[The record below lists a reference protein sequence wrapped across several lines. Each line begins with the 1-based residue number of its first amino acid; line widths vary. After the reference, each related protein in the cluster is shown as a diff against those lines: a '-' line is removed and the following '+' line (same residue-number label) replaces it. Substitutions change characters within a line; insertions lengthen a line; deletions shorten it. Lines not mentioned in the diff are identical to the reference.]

1 MESQIANTTQQV
13 NKERIIG
20 FLEKQHFM
28 KLMKFRLDKIEYGLV
43 EGRLDLEQIHTQQ
56 HGMVHGGVT
65 ATVADIVAG
74 FAAYTMAEDY
84 QNIVTVELKISYL
97 NPGMGKQL
105 HAIGTVLKRGSKL
118 YFCESEVYSIEGDST
133 ILIAKA
139 TATMAII

>member
-1 MESQIANTTQQV
+1 MEPQMVNSTRQV
-13 NKERIIG
+13 NKDRIIA

-28 KLMKFRLDKIEYGLV
+28 KLMKFRLDKIEYGLI
-43 EGRLDLEQIHTQQ
+43 EGRLNLEQIHTQQ

-118 YFCESEVYSIEGDST
+118 YFCESEVFSIDGDNR

>member
-1 MESQIANTTQQV
+1 MEPQMVNSTRQV
-13 NKERIIG
+13 NKDRIIA

-28 KLMKFRLDKIEYGLV
+28 KLMKFRLDKIEYGLI

-105 HAIGTVLKRGSKL
+105 HAIGTVLKRG
-118 YFCESEVYSIEGDST
+118 
-133 ILIAKA
+133 
-139 TATMAII
+139 